1 MIALKEKQI
10 GKVVLN
16 RDERKIDLSFEGGE
30 EKWIKV
36 SLIWDNAYDDYE
48 CAFLPINGE
57 TVQGLEE
64 E

>member
-48 CAFLPINGE
+48 CCDRPHTDQTLQFI
-57 TVQGLEE
+57 
-64 E
+64 